1 MYMLQFFSVNF
12 LFPLFCGMVMYDNE
26 FETRK
31 NKNKLK

>member
-1 MYMLQFFSVNF
+1 MYMMQFISVNF
-12 LFPLFCGMVMYDNE
+12 LFPLFCGMVMYANE